1 MDSAPPPEYDPWE
14 AFWLPVATGAP
25 HRWIALTTDYRVAD
39 RLMRQQTIILPG
51 WPDAPAADW
60 LNGPYAADW
69 WLPVLGRRML
79 ITAWSDA
86 DAHLATLV
94 MPVIE
99 RMRPA
104 RLLYRNYRNERPA
117 EEVNPLSAAP
127 AILPQDTPSSLP
139 PGVRNETGHAAAA

>member
-1 MDSAPPPEYDPWE
+1 MIEPLPAHPPEYDPYD
-14 AFWLPVATGAP
+14 AFWLPVANGVP
-25 HRWIALTTDYRVAD
+25 HRWIALTTDLRVAD

-60 LNGPYAADW
+60 LNGPDAADW
-69 WLPVLGRRML
+69 WLPVIGRRVL

-104 RLLYRNYRNERPA
+104 RLLFRNYRPVYETTETQSQPVKEVTTHPA
-117 EEVNPLSAAP
+117 GAP
-127 AILPQDTPSSLP
+127 SP
-139 PGVRNETGHAAAA
+139 NETGHAAAA